1 MILQMDEIKGDN
13 VIPFDIFTCDETL
26 TSLWGL
32 TFSLLTT
39 LMA

>member
-1 MILQMDEIKGDN
+1 MLSPLAFLHVDEM
-13 VIPFDIFTCDETL
+13 L
-26 TSLWGL
+26 TSLMGL